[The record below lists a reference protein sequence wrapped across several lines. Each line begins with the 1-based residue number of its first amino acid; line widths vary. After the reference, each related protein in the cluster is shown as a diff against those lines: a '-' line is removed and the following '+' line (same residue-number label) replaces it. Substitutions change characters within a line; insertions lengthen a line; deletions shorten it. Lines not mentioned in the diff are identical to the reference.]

1 MDLATILG
9 IISGLG
15 LVLFSIMS
23 KGSIG
28 IFIDI
33 PSFMIVAG
41 GTGAAIFV
49 NFNMDEVF
57 GVFSVLK
64 KVFTTEEKSGLETV
78 DVFRDLAKKA
88 RREGILAVDKSL
100 SKVEDDFMRK
110 GLEMAIDGTEPE
122 TIRETM
128 QMELE
133 YTMERHKKGQK
144 IFMSLGEF
152 SPAFGMIG
160 TLIGLIMMLK
170 NLDNP
175 SSIGSGMATALIT
188 TFYGALMGNLIFLP
202 IAGKLQIR
210 SSEEIILKEMIIEGV
225 LSIQNGE
232 HPRNL
237 TKKLLNFLPP
247 ERREEFYENYSDN
260 RRRQE

>member
-15 LVLFSIMS
+15 LVFFSIMS
-23 KGSIG
+23 KGNIG

-49 NFNMDEVF
+49 NFNMEEVF
-57 GVFSVLK
+57 GVFSVLR
-64 KVFTTEEKSGLETV
+64 KVFTTEEDSGLETV
-78 DVFRDLAKKA
+78 NIFQDLAKKA

-122 TIRETM
+122 TIREVM
-128 QMELE
+128 QSELE

-144 IFMSLGEF
+144 IFMSLGEY

-160 TLIGLIMMLK
+160 TLIGLIIMLR
-170 NLDNP
+170 NLDDP
-175 SSIGSGMATALIT
+175 SSIGGGMATALIT

-210 SSEEIILKEMIIEGV
+210 SNEEIIQKEMIIEGV
-225 LSIQNGE
+225 LAIQNGE
-232 HPRNL
+232 HPRNI

-247 ERREEFYENYSDN
+247 ERREEYYEIYGDN
-260 RRRQE
+260 RRRG